1 MQNNSS
7 SVWPSTRRV
16 FQRAFIYLLLIVG
29 IIFAAGPLLWMVSS
43 SLKDLRDVF
52 AVPPRLIPDP
62 AIWQN
67 YLEAWNTANF
77 SLYLANSIFVAVVVT
92 LGQLATGALAAFA
105 FARIEFRGKNLL
117 FYLVL
122 GTLMIPSEMLLVP
135 NYVILKELSWLNTR
149 WALTVPLMAGAL
161 AIFLLR
167 QQFMTIPRELEEAAT
182 IDGCSRFRFFW
193 SIVLPNSRPAL
204 SVVTVFT
211 FITNWNSYIWPLIVT
226 RDDNLRTIQV
236 GLSAFK
242 DAMTSGANTQWHLL
256 LAASSLALLPVL
268 LIYLFA
274 ERWFTQG
281 FLFSGIDG

>member
-7 SVWPSTRRV
+7 IMPSTQNMLKRV
-16 FQRAFIYLLLIVG
+16 FIYMLLIGG
-29 IIFAAGPLLWMVSS
+29 IIFVVGPLLWMVSS
-43 SLKDLRDVF
+43 SLKNIRDVF
-52 AVPPRLIPDP
+52 AIPPRLIPNP

-67 YLEAWNTANF
+67 YLEAWSKANF
-77 SLYLANSIFVAVVVT
+77 PLYFANSIFVAVVVT
-92 LGQLATGALAAFA
+92 FGQLATGALAAFA
-105 FARIEFRGKNLL
+105 FARIEFRGKNAL

-135 NYVILKELSWLNTR
+135 NYVILKELGWLNTR
-149 WALTVPLMAGAL
+149 YALTIPLMAGAL
-161 AIFLLR
+161 SIFLLR
-167 QQFMTIPRELEEAAT
+167 QQFMTIPRELEDAAT

-193 SIVLPNSRPAL
+193 SIVLPNSKPAL

-236 GLSAFK
+236 GLSAFR
-242 DAMTSGANTQWHLL
+242 DAQSSGANTEWHLL
-256 LAASSLALLPVL
+256 MAASVLALLPVL
-268 LIYLFA
+268 LIYLYT

-281 FLFSGIDG
+281 FLFSGIRG

>member
-1 MQNNSS
+1 MRNNSS
-7 SVWPSTRRV
+7 ITASTQNMLKRV
-16 FQRAFIYLLLIVG
+16 FIYILLIGG
-29 IIFAAGPLLWMVSS
+29 IFFVVGPLLWMVSS
-43 SLKDLRDVF
+43 SLKDIRDVF
-52 AVPPRLIPDP
+52 AVPPKLIPNP

-67 YLEAWNTANF
+67 YLEAWSKANF
-77 SLYLANSIFVAVVVT
+77 PLYFANSIFVAVVVT
-92 LGQLATGALAAFA
+92 FGQLATGALAAFA
-105 FARIEFRGKNLL
+105 FARIEFRGKNTL

-135 NYVILKELSWLNTR
+135 NYVILKELDWLNTR
-149 WALTVPLMAGAL
+149 YALTIPLMAGAL

-167 QQFMTIPRELEEAAT
+167 QQFMTIPRELEDAAT

-193 SIVLPNSRPAL
+193 SIVLPNSKPAL

-242 DAMTSGANTQWHLL
+242 DAQSSGANTEWHLL
-256 LAASSLALLPVL
+256 MAASVLVLLPVL
-268 LIYLFA
+268 LIYLYA

-281 FLFSGIDG
+281 FLFSGIRG